1 MDLPPPYTGPTRT
14 ADVSTSQVNTTED
27 DPYSF
32 LAIFDTVFLI
42 DDSGSMAGSKWAET
56 AAALAAVVP
65 ICAARDQDGVDI
77 HFLNHPDSSEY
88 KNLKSAEDVMS
99 IFRSVR
105 PSGGTPT
112 GIRLHHI
119 LKKYLAEAERQGK
132 NLEENM
138 KPMNIIVITD
148 GAAGDDPYIVIA
160 NAAKKLNVLKAP
172 AWQVGIQFFQI
183 GTDPEATE
191 MLKEL
196 DDLLASQEN
205 TRDIVDTVP
214 WKGEDGQGLNANGI
228 MKVVMG
234 AVNRRWDR
242 KKV

>member
-1 MDLPPPYTGPTRT
+1 
-14 ADVSTSQVNTTED
+14 
-27 DPYSF
+27 
-32 LAIFDTVFLI
+32 
-42 DDSGSMAGSKWAET
+42 MAGSKWAET

-88 KNLKSAEDVMS
+88 KNLKRAEDVMS

-112 GIRLHHI
+112 GIRLHHL
-119 LKKYLAEAERQGK
+119 LKKYLAEAAKWEGAM
-132 NLEENM
+132 EEKV

-148 GAAGDDPYIVIA
+148 GAAGDDPYTVIA
-160 NAAKKLNVLKAP
+160 NAAKKLGALNAP

-191 MLKEL
+191 MLREL

-214 WKGEDGQGLNANGI
+214 WKGENGQGLNADGI
-228 MKVVMG
+228 MKVVLG

-242 KKV
+242 KKL